1 MDIDYQAL
9 GKRIS
14 NLRRQKKL
22 TQEELAEKTDLST
35 NYISHIENSRSIPSL
50 ETLMKL
56 CAAMDVTPNELLL
69 GTSQNRTDYL
79 SANRGAA
86 KADPVYARPAQAG
99 QPLYRPATG
108 GSATAAI
115 KKGTEN
121 FFRAF
126 LLFCFSL
133 PK

>member
-79 SANRGAA
+79 QTEVQQKLTLCTPSAGW
-86 KADPVYARPAQAG
+86 
-99 QPLYRPATG
+99 
-108 GSATAAI
+108 STASSTCCWRKRNSSN

-126 LLFCFSL
+126 LLSCFSL

>member
-1 MDIDYQAL
+1 
-9 GKRIS
+9 
-14 NLRRQKKL
+14 
-22 TQEELAEKTDLST
+22 
-35 NYISHIENSRSIPSL
+35 
-50 ETLMKL
+50 MKL

-79 SANRGAA
+79 QTEVQQKLTLCTPTQRRLVNRFI
-86 KADPVYARPAQAG
+86 D
-99 QPLYRPATG
+99 LLLED
-108 GSATAAI
+108 AI

>member
-1 MDIDYQAL
+1 MVFPLIFFATLFIGVVFILDIDYQAL

-56 CAAMDVTPNELLL
+56 
-69 GTSQNRTDYL
+69 L
-79 SANRGAA
+79 S
-86 KADPVYARPAQAG
+86 
-99 QPLYRPATG
+99 L
-108 GSATAAI
+108 I
-115 KKGTEN
+115 HI
-121 FFRAF
+121 
-126 LLFCFSL
+126 
-133 PK
+133 

>member
-99 QPLYRPATG
+99 
-108 GSATAAI
+108 
-115 KKGTEN
+115 
-121 FFRAF
+121 
-126 LLFCFSL
+126 
-133 PK
+133 

>member
-56 CAAMDVTPNELLL
+56 LL
-69 GTSQNRTDYL
+69 GTSQIRTDYL
-79 SANRGAA
+79 QTEVQQ
-86 KADPVYARPAQAG
+86 KLTLCTPAQRR
-99 QPLYRPATG
+99 LVNRF
-108 GSATAAI
+108 I
-115 KKGTEN
+115 D
-121 FFRAF
+121 
-126 LLFCFSL
+126 LLL
-133 PK
+133 EEAQQQQ

>member
-1 MDIDYQAL
+1 MIFILDIDYQAL

-79 SANRGAA
+79 QNEVQQ
-86 KADPVYARPAQAG
+86 KLTLCTPAQRRLVNRFIDLLLEEA
-99 QPLYRPATG
+99 QPQQ
-108 GSATAAI
+108 
-115 KKGTEN
+115 
-121 FFRAF
+121 
-126 LLFCFSL
+126 
-133 PK
+133 